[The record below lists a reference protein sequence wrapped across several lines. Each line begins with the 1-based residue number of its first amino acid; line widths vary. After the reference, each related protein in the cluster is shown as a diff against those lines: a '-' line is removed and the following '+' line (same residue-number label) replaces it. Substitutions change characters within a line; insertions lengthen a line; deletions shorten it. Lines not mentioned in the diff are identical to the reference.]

1 MKSIAYVSAATTYMT
16 DADVAAILVQA
27 RANNVAH
34 GLTGALMY
42 HRGRFIQILE
52 GPEEQVMARFAVI
65 SADER
70 HRGIHV
76 VSEEPITQRQ
86 FPEWTMGFR
95 PLTDDSIQ
103 SLPGYD
109 DFFDGLTGEVRLSHP
124 NDEAQQ
130 FMEWLRDF
138 WFEPQAS

>member
-1 MKSIAYVSAATTYMT
+1 
-16 DADVAAILVQA
+16 
-27 RANNVAH
+27 
-34 GLTGALMY
+34 
-42 HRGRFIQILE
+42 
-52 GPEEQVMARFAVI
+52 VMARFAVI

-138 WFEPQAS
+138 WFEPQAN

>member
-76 VSEEPITQRQ
+76 VSEELITQRQ

-138 WFEPQAS
+138 WFEPQAN

>member
-1 MKSIAYVSAATTYMT
+1 MRSIAYVSAAATYMT
-16 DADVAAILVQA
+16 DADIAAILVRA
-27 RANNVAH
+27 RENNIAH

-52 GPEEQVMARFAVI
+52 GPDEQLLSRFAVI

-70 HRGIHV
+70 HRAIHV
-76 VSEEPITQRQ
+76 ISEETIAERQ

-95 PLTDDSIQ
+95 PLTDDSIM

-109 DFFDGLTGEVRLSHP
+109 DFFDGLTGEVRLAHP

-130 FMEWLRDF
+130 FLEWLRDY
-138 WFEPQAS
+138 WFARQPG